1 MTRPSKRELERRFDD
16 LDDDTDDNTPSVIV
30 IEDTVVGS
38 PWPGSDLD
46 AGEERTTT
54 TEVEL

>member
-16 LDDDTDDNTPSVIV
+16 LDDTDDSTPSEVV
-30 IEDTVVGS
+30 IEDTVIGT

-46 AGEERTTT
+46 DGEERTTT
-54 TEVEL
+54 TEIEL

>member
-16 LDDDTDDNTPSVIV
+16 LDGNDADNTPSVIV

-54 TEVEL
+54 TEIEL